1 MKVILKS
8 DKFNLKKPQHLKKN
22 VYVLYSLKTVIV
34 ETANSRIINTNII
47 SKLPLKAKA
56 FVATRFRGQ
65 DIQEIDKQK
74 QRPWITILNESYFER
89 LMIKQDTPLGF
100 LVIKP
105 ENLKVQYEA
114 IKRPKQQNGL
124 PKNWEEKWK
133 DYWQKKKTS
142 STKRR
147 SS

>member
-1 MKVILKS
+1 M
-8 DKFNLKKPQHLKKN
+8 
-22 VYVLYSLKTVIV
+22 
-34 ETANSRIINTNII
+34 
-47 SKLPLKAKA
+47 KLPLKAKA

-74 QRPWITILNESYFER
+74 QRLWITILNESYFER
-89 LMIKQDTPLGF
+89 LTIKQDTPLGF

-114 IKRPKQQNGL
+114 IKRPKQQNDL

-147 SS
+147 FS